1 MPFQSPPSAGRGPGS
16 AWQLTPIRHI
26 EDLSDAVLGAGLEAV
41 QMSRLPVTGSLVFA
55 LHDGVVCSS
64 GHIGGRVAFTG
75 PLSADMITFG
85 LGLTVPPG
93 TRHWLGEVATGD
105 FGVFLPGD
113 DHDALYMPGALY
125 ATVTLTAGRLE
136 AAAERFGFVLDT
148 RMLGGTGFHARRVP
162 EGGLVGLRAGFARV
176 HAGRPAR
183 WARAE
188 VLGGGLLDA
197 AITHFGRL
205 PRPVIGRLDPRG
217 HARIVAR
224 ARAYVQENLDAPLSV
239 DAMAAAAFTSPS
251 HLHRAFVAMLDE
263 TPQSYVRKLRLHRIR
278 RDLAS
283 GAEIA
288 CTVAIAANRW
298 GIGELGRLSGWYR
311 ELFGELPSRTLAQS
325 RRRFDIA
332 A

>member
-1 MPFQSPPSAGRGPGS
+1 MTVAGALPRVAVPGDS
-16 AWQLTPIRHI
+16 WQLTPIRHI

-41 QMSRLPVTGSLVFA
+41 QMSRVPVTGSLAFA
-55 LHDGVVCSS
+55 VHDGVVCGS
-64 GHIGGRVAFTG
+64 GHIGGRVVLTG

-85 LGLTVPPG
+85 LGLTIPPG

-113 DHDALYMPGALY
+113 DHDALYMPGSLY
-125 ATVTLTAGRLE
+125 ATVTLAAGRLE
-136 AAAERFGFVLDT
+136 MAAERLGFVLDERT
-148 RMLGGTGFHARRVP
+148 LGGTGFHARRVQ
-162 EGGLVGLRAGFARV
+162 EGGLAGLRAGFAQV

-183 WARAE
+183 WARPQ
-188 VLGGGLLDA
+188 VLGGSLLDA

-205 PRPVIGRLDPRG
+205 PRPVIGRIDPRG

-224 ARAYVQENLDAPLSV
+224 ARGYVHENLDAPISI
-239 DAMAAAAFTSPS
+239 DSMARAAFTSRRT
-251 HLHRAFVAMLDE
+251 LHRAFVAVLDQ

-283 GAEIA
+283 GAEVA
-288 CTVAIAANRW
+288 CTVAMAANRW

-325 RRRFDIA
+325 RRRFDVA